1 MALPSFRLN
10 IQPRALIAGLYD
22 ALAAAV
28 CWMISFRV
36 AYGFTL
42 DPFAMSALLWTLPV
56 VLAIQV
62 GCFATFRIYRGIWRY
77 ASFHDFRQIAAA
89 VGVSAPIVTTVL
101 FLWSRAELVPRSAL
115 LLDPIL
121 LIFFMAGGRI
131 FYRWWKEHR
140 PYQGLRGQGKPV
152 LVLGAGDAG
161 YKLVMQLARSQ
172 TWSVVGLLDDNR
184 NKVGRDVYGAPVLG
198 SWDNAAAIA
207 RSTGA
212 RHALLAVGTA
222 DRRVRRRAFD
232 LCEPAGLRL
241 LVVPDIDEMING
253 HVRVSSIRD
262 IEVDDLLG
270 RDPVSLDVT
279 GLLQMLAGRTVL
291 VTGAGGSIGSEL
303 CRQIARFS
311 PRSLVLFDSNEYA
324 LYRVHENLLHDVEGL
339 ELHPVIGDVKDGGW
353 LDRVFEQHSPQV
365 VFHAAAYKHVP
376 LMENENA
383 WQVVQN
389 NTLGTATLM
398 DTIER
403 HPVEHAVFV
412 STDKA
417 VNPTSVMGASKRLA
431 ELLLLRRAR
440 RSRTQ
445 AVVVRFG
452 NVLGSTGSVV
462 PKFKEQIARGGPITI
477 TDPDIR
483 RYFMSVSEAAQ
494 LVLQAKL
501 LGNGGEV
508 FVLDMGAPVRIV
520 DLARD
525 LIRLSGLTEE
535 QIPIEITGLRPGE
548 KLYEELLADSEATL
562 PTRHPKLRISR
573 STGLP
578 DDAWE
583 REVMSWLTQPG
594 HPEPAEVRAGLARFI
609 PEYTP
614 YGDTAAE
621 PPSSKVIPLHVRT
634 A

>member
-1 MALPSFRLN
+1 MSRPN
-10 IQPRALIAGLYD
+10 IHPRALVAGVYD
-22 ALAAAV
+22 TVAAAAS
-28 CWMISFRV
+28 WTISFLAGYR
-36 AYGFTL
+36 FEL
-42 DPFAMSALLWTLPV
+42 DGIAIQTLLWSLPV
-56 VLAIQV
+56 VLAIQL
-62 GCFATFRIYRGIWRY
+62 GCFVAFRIYRGIWRY
-77 ASFHDFRQIAAA
+77 ASFHDFRQIAAS
-89 VGVSAPIVTTVL
+89 VLVSAPIVTTVL

-115 LLDPIL
+115 LIDPIL

-140 PYQGLRGQGKPV
+140 PYQSRRGIGRPV
-152 LVLGAGDAG
+152 LVFGAGDAG
-161 YKLVMQLARSQ
+161 YKLVMQLGRSE
-172 TWSVVGLLDDNR
+172 TWSVVGLLDDDP
-184 NKVGRDVYGAPVLG
+184 NKVGREVYGAPVLG
-198 SWDNAAAIA
+198 TWDRVSAIA
-207 RSTGA
+207 VSTGA
-212 RHALLAVGTA
+212 QHALLAVGTA
-222 DRRVRRRAFD
+222 DHIVRRRAFE
-232 LCEPAGLRL
+232 LCEAAGLKL
-241 LVVPDIDEMING
+241 LVVPDVDELISG
-253 HVRVSSIRD
+253 QARLPSIRD

-270 RDPVSLDVT
+270 RDPVRLDVT

-324 LYRVHENLLHDVEGL
+324 LYQIHSEL
-339 ELHPVIGDVKDGGW
+339 ERNAETVVLHPVIGDVKDAGW
-353 LDRVFEQHSPQV
+353 LDRLFARYSPQV

-376 LMENENA
+376 LMENDNA
-383 WQVVQN
+383 WQVVLN
-389 NTLGTATLM
+389 NTLGTVTLM
-398 DTIER
+398 DAIDR
-403 HPVEHAVFV
+403 HPVEQAVFI

-440 RSRTQ
+440 QSRTQ

-477 TDPDIR
+477 TDPEIR
-483 RYFMSVSEAAQ
+483 RYFMSVSEASQ
-494 LVLQAKL
+494 LVLQATL
-501 LGNGGEV
+501 MGNGGEV
-508 FVLDMGAPVRIV
+508 FVLDMGEPVRII

-535 QIPIEITGLRPGE
+535 QIRIEITGLRPGE
-548 KLYEELLADSEATL
+548 KLFEELLADSETTL

-583 REVMSWLTQPG
+583 REVMAWLTQAA
-594 HPEPAEVRAGLARFI
+594 HPEAAEVRAGLARFI

-614 YGDTAAE
+614 YGDALAA
-621 PPSSKVIPLHVRT
+621 PSTSKVIPLHAQRS

>member
-1 MALPSFRLN
+1 MPRPN
-10 IQPRALIAGLYD
+10 IHPRALVAGVYD
-22 ALAAAV
+22 TVAAAASWTV
-28 CWMISFRV
+28 SFLVGYR
-36 AYGFTL
+36 FEL
-42 DPFAMSALLWTLPV
+42 DGIAIQTLLWSLPV

-62 GCFATFRIYRGIWRY
+62 GCFVAFRIYRGIWRY
-77 ASFHDFRQIAAA
+77 ASFHDFRQIAAS
-89 VGVSAPIVTTVL
+89 VLVSAPIVTMVL

-140 PYQGLRGQGKPV
+140 PYQARRGLGRPV

-161 YKLVMQLARSQ
+161 YKLVMQLGRSE
-172 TWSVVGLLDDNR
+172 TWSVVGLLDDDP
-184 NKVGRDVYGAPVLG
+184 NKVGREVYGAPVLG
-198 SWDNAAAIA
+198 TWDRVQAIA
-207 RSTGA
+207 LSTGA

-222 DRRVRRRAFD
+222 GHTVRRRAFD
-232 LCEPAGLRL
+232 LCEAAGLKL
-241 LVVPDIDEMING
+241 LVVPDVDELISG
-253 HVRVSSIRD
+253 QAQVSSIRD

-270 RDPVSLDVT
+270 RDPVRLDVT

-324 LYRVHENLLHDVEGL
+324 LYRIHSEL
-339 ELHPVIGDVKDGGW
+339 ERDTEAVALHPVIGDVKDGGW
-353 LDRVFEQHSPQV
+353 LDQVFERHAPQV

-376 LMENENA
+376 LMENDNA
-383 WQVVQN
+383 WQVVLN
-389 NTLGTATLM
+389 NTLGTVTLM
-398 DTIER
+398 AAIDR
-403 HPVEHAVFV
+403 HPVEQAVFI

-440 RSRTQ
+440 QTRTQ

-477 TDPDIR
+477 TDPEIR
-483 RYFMSVSEAAQ
+483 RYFMSVSEASQ
-494 LVLQAKL
+494 LVLQATL
-501 LGNGGEV
+501 MGNGGEV
-508 FVLDMGAPVRIV
+508 FVLDMGEPVRII

-535 QIPIEITGLRPGE
+535 QIRIEITGLRPGE
-548 KLYEELLADSEATL
+548 KLFEELLADSETTL

-583 REVMSWLTQPG
+583 REVMAWLTQREY
-594 HPEPAEVRAGLARFI
+594 PEAAEVRAALARFI

-614 YGDTAAE
+614 YGDTASLPAA
-621 PPSSKVIPLHVRT
+621 SKVIPLHAPRT

>member
-1 MALPSFRLN
+1 
-10 IQPRALIAGLYD
+10 
-22 ALAAAV
+22 
-28 CWMISFRV
+28 
-36 AYGFTL
+36 
-42 DPFAMSALLWTLPV
+42 
-56 VLAIQV
+56 
-62 GCFATFRIYRGIWRY
+62 
-77 ASFHDFRQIAAA
+77 
-89 VGVSAPIVTTVL
+89 
-101 FLWSRAELVPRSAL
+101 
-115 LLDPIL
+115 
-121 LIFFMAGGRI
+121 
-131 FYRWWKEHR
+131 
-140 PYQGLRGQGKPV
+140 
-152 LVLGAGDAG
+152 
-161 YKLVMQLARSQ
+161 
-172 TWSVVGLLDDNR
+172 
-184 NKVGRDVYGAPVLG
+184 
-198 SWDNAAAIA
+198 
-207 RSTGA
+207 
-212 RHALLAVGTA
+212 
-222 DRRVRRRAFD
+222 
-232 LCEPAGLRL
+232 
-241 LVVPDIDEMING
+241 
-253 HVRVSSIRD
+253 
-262 IEVDDLLG
+262 
-270 RDPVSLDVT
+270 
-279 GLLQMLAGRTVL
+279 
-291 VTGAGGSIGSEL
+291 
-303 CRQIARFS
+303 
-311 PRSLVLFDSNEYA
+311 
-324 LYRVHENLLHDVEGL
+324 
-339 ELHPVIGDVKDGGW
+339 
-353 LDRVFEQHSPQV
+353 
-365 VFHAAAYKHVP
+365 
-376 LMENENA
+376 
-383 WQVVQN
+383 
-389 NTLGTATLM
+389 
-398 DTIER
+398 
-403 HPVEHAVFV
+403 VFV